1 VERGKGKGKEEQP
14 VLLLLLLL
22 AESSTELG
30 KGWNKRCLAYRKV
43 WL

>member
-1 VERGKGKGKEEQP
+1 VERGKGKGKEEQL
-14 VLLLLLLL
+14 VLLL

>member
-1 VERGKGKGKEEQP
+1 VEKGKGKGKEEQR
-14 VLLLLLLL
+14 VLLLLL

-30 KGWNKRCLAYRKV
+30 KGWNTRCFAYRKV

>member
-1 VERGKGKGKEEQP
+1 VERGKGKGKEGQP
-14 VLLLLLLL
+14 VLLLLLL

-43 WL
+43 

>member
-14 VLLLLLLL
+14 VLLLLL